1 MLIYNTAIFE
11 RNVKFLWDKVISLPT
26 KCIYIV
32 TKFESFSHASM
43 IDVAYPYF
51 DTNLSWLSNNYRLLL
66 EANDETV
73 PVRERLRFL
82 GIYAYQTKEFFRVR
96 IPNLLAMGEVSNDIR
111 SKLNL
116 FPESLLEHVYETVE
130 NQLREFNDI
139 LITGILPAMQEQGLH
154 LYYREAFAEEH
165 LMFLRKFFVD
175 KLFRHL
181 QPVFLESRRSS
192 KLSFFQSHQ
201 IYLVVRLQRKEDSE
215 EDWYAVVN
223 VPSEPFGRFLELPEY
238 EGKKHVAFIED
249 VIRENL
255 PLLFPGYEILE
266 SYALRVERDTAL
278 AIEDEYPMPIAQ
290 RILKQLEKRS
300 FVQPSQYFYESGMP
314 LYMREYLVSK
324 VAIPLNEF
332 HERGH
337 YVYMQDLARFPSFSR
352 RFEYPYQKAIQNPSL
367 DESTSVFEA
376 IQKTDQ
382 LLHLPYHSYEPI
394 VRFFNEAAV
403 DPHVREIHVS
413 LYKISPNSFIL
424 NSLISAARNGKR
436 VTTYVELNTK
446 LDIQENLQ
454 WSKKMRDAGV
464 KIMLSVPGLKVH
476 AKMALVKRKVQKG
489 WERYA
494 FLGTGGFY
502 RLTSR
507 EIIDHALLTS
517 HRELTNELELL
528 FGYLSTQDEPK
539 KYQYLPF
546 NSLLVTQ
553 FTLQK
558 KLLKLIDREIANCN
572 AGLKSFITIKI
583 NQLQD
588 HILIDKL
595 YQAGQAGVPVHV
607 IISESCGVISGLPSI
622 SDNIM
627 VSRHVDRY
635 IENTRIFHFGNRG
648 NDELFLSSCD
658 WTHRN
663 LHRRIDI
670 CFPILDE
677 DLKNQMRL
685 VLRNYVNDN
694 QKSVRLDLYQN
705 NLRIPDDSRVKVR
718 AQEANYRLVEKFEK
732 NAGLRKGE

>member
-1 MLIYNTAIFE
+1 
-11 RNVKFLWDKVISLPT
+11 
-26 KCIYIV
+26 
-32 TKFESFSHASM
+32 M

-82 GIYAYQTKEFFRVR
+82 GIYAYQTKEFYRVR
-96 IPNLLAMGEVSNDIR
+96 IPSLLAMGEVSNDIR
-111 SKLNL
+111 SKLNI

-139 LITGILPAMQEQGLH
+139 LTTSILPALLDQGVH
-154 LYYREAFAEEH
+154 LYYREAFIPEH
-165 LMFLRKFFVD
+165 AAFARRFFID
-175 KLFRHL
+175 NLFRYL
-181 QPVFLESRRSS
+181 QPVFLDSRRTLKTPAFES
-192 KLSFFQSHQ
+192 KQL
-201 IYLVVRLQRKEDSE
+201 YLIVRMQHKQEAD
-215 EDWYAVVN
+215 EDWYASVN
-223 VPSEPFGRFLELPEY
+223 IPAEPHGRFLELTES
-238 EGKKHVAFIED
+238 EGKRHVAFMED

-255 PLLFPGYEILE
+255 PLLFPGYNILE
-266 SYALRVERDTAL
+266 SYALRVERETEL
-278 AIEDEYPMPIAQ
+278 AIEDEYPMQVAQ
-290 RILKQLEKRS
+290 RILKQLEKRN

-314 LYMREYLVSK
+314 LYIREYLVGK
-324 VAIPLNEF
+324 VAIPMQDF
-332 HERGH
+332 HERGD
-337 YVYMQDLARFPSFSR
+337 YLCLQDLTKFPILSR
-352 RFEYPYQKAIQNPSL
+352 RLDYPYQRPVQNP
-367 DESTSVFEA
+367 EFEETKSVFET
-376 IQKTDQ
+376 IQQADQ
-382 LLHLPYHSYEPI
+382 MLHLPYQSYEPI

-413 LYKISPNSFIL
+413 LYKISHNSFIL
-424 NSLISAARNGKR
+424 NSLISASKNGKR
-436 VTTYVELNTK
+436 VTTYVELNDK
-446 LDIQENLQ
+446 LDIQENLR

-464 KIMLSVPGLKVH
+464 KILLSVPGLKVH

-507 EIIDHALLTS
+507 EIVDHALLTS

-539 KYQYLPF
+539 KYKYLPF
-546 NSLLVTQ
+546 NTLFVTQ
-553 FTLQK
+553 FNLQK
-558 KLLKLIDREIANCN
+558 RLLDLIDREIANCN

-595 YQAGQAGVPVHV
+595 YQAGQAGVPVQV
-607 IISESCGVISGLPSI
+607 IISESCGLISGLPSI
-622 SDNIM
+622 SDNVI
-627 VSRHVDRY
+627 VNRHVDRY

-648 NDELFLSSCD
+648 NDEIYLTSCD

-670 CFPILDE
+670 CFPVLDE
-677 DLKNQMRL
+677 TLKGQMRT

-705 NLRIPDDSRVKVR
+705 NLRITDESRGKVR
-718 AQEANYRLVEKFEK
+718 AQDANYRLVEKVER
-732 NAGLRKGE
+732 NGLVRRSEI

>member
-1 MLIYNTAIFE
+1 
-11 RNVKFLWDKVISLPT
+11 
-26 KCIYIV
+26 
-32 TKFESFSHASM
+32 M

-66 EANDETV
+66 EASDETV

-82 GIYAYQTKEFFRVR
+82 GVYAYQTKEFFRARV
-96 IPNLLAMGEVSNDIR
+96 PSLLAMGEVSNDIR

-116 FPESLLEHVYETVE
+116 FPDSLLEHVYETVE

-139 LITGILPAMQEQGLH
+139 LIKGILPALNEQGVH
-154 LYYREAFAEEH
+154 LYYREAYAAEH
-165 LMFLRKFFVD
+165 LPFVRKFFVD

-181 QPVFLESRRSS
+181 QPVFLDSRRSS
-192 KLSFFQSHQ
+192 KMPFFESKQL
-201 IYLVVRLQRKEDSE
+201 YLIVRLQHKEDSE

-223 VPSEPFGRFLELPEY
+223 VPSEPFGRFFELPELD
-238 EGKKHVAFIED
+238 GKRQLAFVED
-249 VIRENL
+249 IIRENL
-255 PLLFPGYEILE
+255 PLLFPGYEVLE
-266 SYALRVERDTAL
+266 SYALRVEKDTEL
-278 AIEDEYPMPIAQ
+278 AIEDEYPMQIAQ
-290 RILKQLEKRS
+290 RVLKQLDKRN
-300 FVQPSQYFYESGMP
+300 FVQPAQYFHEAGMP
-314 LYMREYLVSK
+314 LYIREYLANK
-324 VAIPLNEF
+324 AGIPMNEF

-337 YVYMQDLARFPSFSR
+337 YIFMQDLMRFPQMSR
-352 RFEYPYQKAIQNPSL
+352 RLDYPYQRPIQNPDF
-367 DESTSVFEA
+367 DETTSVFET
-376 IQKTDQ
+376 IQKGDQ

-424 NSLISAARNGKR
+424 NSLISASRNGKR

-454 WSKKMRDAGV
+454 WSRKMRDAGV
-464 KIMLSVPGLKVH
+464 KIVLSVPGLKVH
-476 AKMALVKRKVQKG
+476 AKIALIKRKVHKG

-494 FLGTGGFY
+494 FFGTGGFY

-507 EIIDHALLTS
+507 EIVDHALLTS

-539 KYQYLPF
+539 KYKYLPF
-546 NSLLVTQ
+546 NNLFVTQ

-558 KLLKLIDREIANCN
+558 RLLDLIDREIANCN
-572 AGLKSFITIKI
+572 AGLKSFVTIKI

-588 HILIDKL
+588 HMLIDKI

-607 IISESCGVISGLPSI
+607 IVSESCGLISGLPSI
-622 SDNIM
+622 SDNIV

-635 IENTRIFHFGNRG
+635 VENTRIFHFANRG
-648 NDELFLSSCD
+648 NDELYLSSCD

-663 LHRRIDI
+663 LHRRIDV

-677 DLKNQMRL
+677 TLKNQMRL

-705 NLRIPDDSRVKVR
+705 NLRITDDSRGKIR
-718 AQEANYRLVEKFEK
+718 AQDANYRLLEKIEK
-732 NAGLRKGE
+732 TGATRRAE

>member
-1 MLIYNTAIFE
+1 
-11 RNVKFLWDKVISLPT
+11 
-26 KCIYIV
+26 
-32 TKFESFSHASM
+32 M
-43 IDVAYPYF
+43 IDVSYPYF
-51 DTNLSWLSNNYRLLL
+51 DPNLSWLSNNYRLLL
-66 EANDETV
+66 EAKDETV

-96 IPNLLAMGEVSNDIR
+96 IPSLLAMGEVSNDIR
-111 SKLNL
+111 VKLNL

-130 NQLREFNDI
+130 NQLREFNEI
-139 LITGILPAMQEQGLH
+139 LLSGILPALADQGVH
-154 LYYREAFAEEH
+154 LYYRQAFTTEH
-165 LMFLRKFFVD
+165 SAFLRKFFVD
-175 KLFRHL
+175 KLFRYL
-181 QPVFLESRRSS
+181 QPVFMDSRRSS
-192 KLSFFQSHQ
+192 KMPFFESRQL
-201 IYLVVRLQRKEDSE
+201 YLVVRLQLREDAD
-215 EDWYAVVN
+215 EDWYATVN
-223 VPSEPFGRFLELPEY
+223 VPSEPSGRFIELPESD
-238 EGKKHVAFIED
+238 GKRHVAFLED

-255 PLLFPGYEILE
+255 VLLFPGYTVLE
-266 SYALRVERDTAL
+266 SYTLRVERETEL
-278 AIEDEYPMPIAQ
+278 AVEDEYPMQLTQ
-290 RILKQLEKRS
+290 RILKQLEKRN
-300 FVQPSQYFYESGMP
+300 FIQPSQYFYESGMP
-314 LYMREYLVSK
+314 LFMREYLAGK
-324 VAIPLNEF
+324 AAIPMSEF

-337 YVYMQDLARFPSFSR
+337 YICMQDLVKFPVLSR
-352 RFEYPYQKAIQNPSL
+352 RLDYPYQRPVQNPDF
-367 DESTSVFEA
+367 DETTSVFES
-376 IQKTDQ
+376 IQKADQ
-382 LLHLPYHSYEPI
+382 LLHLPYQSYEPI
-394 VRFFNEAAV
+394 VRFFNEAAI

-424 NSLISAARNGKR
+424 NSLISASRNGKR

-446 LDIQENLQ
+446 LDIQQNLQ

-464 KIMLSVPGLKVH
+464 KIILSVPGLKVH

-507 EIIDHALLTS
+507 EIVDHALLTS

-539 KYQYLPF
+539 KYKYLPF
-546 NSLLVTQ
+546 NFLQVTQ

-558 KLLKLIDREIANCN
+558 RLLDLIDREIANCN

-595 YQAGQAGVPVHV
+595 YQAGQMGVPVHV
-607 IISESCGVISGLPSI
+607 IVSESCGLISGLPSI

-635 IENTRIFHFGNRG
+635 IENTRIFHFANRG
-648 NDELFLSSCD
+648 NDEIFLSSCD

-677 DLKNQMRL
+677 SLKNQIRM
-685 VLRNYVNDN
+685 VLRNYANDN

-705 NLRIPDDSRVKVR
+705 NLRITDDSRGKVR
-718 AQEANYRLVEKFEK
+718 AQDANYRLVEKIEK
-732 NAGLRKGE
+732 NGSARKVEQ